1 MKSAAIF
8 QARKVVADVWH
19 LSSCFIK
26 NVCALTFGFKTDN
39 RALRIYKFVKP
50 QEKYCFSFFYL
61 LLPKM
66 TKWCL
71 IKNHGAPNAKRGPFL
86 GQSYFL
92 LLRPGVENLKVL
104 TRGILITFCCCHNC
118 QNLSM
123 FTLFVW
129 LFLCLPKL
137 PKYKKHSFQLA
148 KLYLTASYCQT
159 ETNVAG
165 DTKEGPDS
173 FILTVFVKLAW
184 KQIRLRQIP

>member
-1 MKSAAIF
+1 MEFLMQQGDHFLAKFIF
-8 QARKVVADVWH
+8 
-19 LSSCFIK
+19 
-26 NVCALTFGFKTDN
+26 NV
-39 RALRIYKFVKP
+39 
-50 QEKYCFSFFYL
+50 
-61 LLPKM
+61 
-66 TKWCL
+66 
-71 IKNHGAPNAKRGPFL
+71 
-86 GQSYFL
+86 
-92 LLRPGVENLKVL
+92 LRPGVENLKVL

-129 LFLCLPKL
+129 VFLCLPKL

-184 KQIRLRQIP
+184 KQIRLRQIPLTCLRPRGLKLVFFLSNPCPIIALTFHWVSPCSCCILFKLDLSKLLLGFL